1 MISKSIIFTAVI
13 LSQFVMV
20 RACEDSRGGV
30 NVNIYYPKDSGEFIP
45 VFTANGKKIPFSEKA
60 VYAYAERILSGSKA
74 KLDAKFHAA
83 MADEARLKNLDEV
96 FKGVEFNIRTS
107 VQGEGCRAIG
117 TEMEMYLRF
126 NEQFYTDVIAKGYK
140 DIQLSGVLFGYGMLL
155 KGEQQLTQTC

>member
-45 VFTANGKKIPFSEKA
+45 VFT
-60 VYAYAERILSGSKA
+60 GSKA

-155 KGEQQLTQTC
+155 KGEKQLAQTG

>member
-1 MISKSIIFTAVI
+1 MISNSIVFTAII

-20 RACEDSRGGV
+20 RAWDDSCGAV
-30 NVNIYYPKDSGEFIP
+30 NVNIYYPKPNGEFTP
-45 VFTANGKKIPFSEKA
+45 VFIAHGKKIPFSEKA
-60 VYAYAERILSGSKA
+60 VYAYVERILSGGKS
-74 KLDAKFHAA
+74 KLDAKFKAILS
-83 MADEARLKNLDEV
+83 DEQRLKSLDEV

-155 KGEQQLTQTC
+155 KGEKQLAQTG